1 MPFGRMSTVHEQD
14 DETTRKIILPE
25 SYSYDGTN
33 GPLPTTAHRP
43 LEDVTPSPCPVANGH
58 AEPPVENGTCFG
70 LLDNEEEE
78 RLLGDS
84 LPLPFIEARQRM
96 AAGGSPETTSKMG
109 ARHVSTAPTLRTA
122 SLPKGHTS
130 YTANDLSH
138 AASAVNVRLPHG
150 AGSSPARIPLTPTEL
165 KKPKKEVSDYYK
177 KQNELLE
184 NFKNDSEQIQVF
196 QKARTRQRL
205 QSSTSTDAEGIKEE
219 VEQAKRNSVQKI
231 SNDLSSSLDTTT
243 APLLKNTDGESD
255 VEIGNA
261 DQVAQNL
268 LSKQEVNVLEKRPSL
283 SSGSSMLWGAKHEAA
298 LDAAK
303 ATTKAAVRLAHATLI
318 VNISLML
325 AKAVASYLSGSLSI
339 LSSLVDSCVDITSG
353 LVISVSARMIKKRDP
368 YLYPRGRTRL
378 EPLSLIIISVVMG
391 VASVQLIYGAVKR
404 IMAAYQF
411 HAHGIGEEP
420 ELDVSITTVS
430 IMVAT
435 VVVKFTLFMI
445 CQKYKTDPSI
455 RVLAMDH
462 RNDCL
467 SNTVALACAWL
478 ATTFWYYLD
487 PIGAILVS
495 IYILYTWVNTGW
507 EHLSKLSGKSAKP
520 EFINRIIKVCIDHDP
535 RISHLDTVY
544 VYHFGTKFLVEVHIV
559 LDENMPLKVAHDI
572 SETLQINIES
582 LPEVERAFVHTD
594 YEYEH
599 QPEDEHKVV

>member
-1 MPFGRMSTVHEQD
+1 MPFSRMSTVPEQD
-14 DETTRKIILPE
+14 EVVQKIILPE
-25 SYSYDGTN
+25 PSSCNGT
-33 GPLPTTAHRP
+33 PTPSRRP
-43 LEDVTPSPCPVANGH
+43 LD
-58 AEPPVENGTCFG
+58 PPPQKPTAVGDCTKPKSTTTNHDTRFG

-84 LPLPFIEARQRM
+84 TKPLPFIDISARAKAGRSP
-96 AAGGSPETTSKMG
+96 AAG
-109 ARHVSTAPTLRTA
+109 ARHAFTAPSLRSVSSPSGPSPQDSA
-122 SLPKGHTS
+122 S
-130 YTANDLSH
+130 LSH
-138 AASAVNVRLPHG
+138 ASSVAVVHPYHT
-150 AGSSPARIPLTPTEL
+150 GSSARIPLTQNEL
-165 KKPKKEVSDYYK
+165 RKPKKEVSQYYK

-205 QSSTSTDAEGIKEE
+205 ISSTSTEGD
-219 VEQAKRNSVQKI
+219 VAQKDEGDEMNRTSSHKGSKVS
-231 SNDLSSSLDTTT
+231 SNNLSCSADTT
-243 APLLKNTDGESD
+243 APLLRNTDGED
-255 VEIGNA
+255 LEIGNKKA
-261 DQVAQNL
+261 NERL
-268 LSKQEVNVLEKRPSL
+268 LEVDKDDRKPSI
-283 SSGSSMLWGAKHEAA
+283 SSDMSILAKHDAA
-298 LDAAK
+298 LDAARESS
-303 ATTKAAVRLAHATLI
+303 KAASRLAHVTLI

-353 LVISVSARMIKKRDP
+353 LVISISTRMIKKRDP

-391 VASVQLIYGAVKR
+391 VASVQLIFGAFSR
-404 IMAAYQF
+404 IAAAYQF
-411 HAHGIGEEP
+411 HAYGIGEEP
-420 ELDVSITTVS
+420 MLDVSLTSAS

-435 VVVKFTLFMI
+435 VIVKFTLFSI
-445 CQKYKTDPSI
+445 CQKYKSDPSI
-455 RVLAMDH
+455 AVLAMDH

-478 ATTFWYYLD
+478 GNLYWYYLD

-495 IYILYTWVNTGW
+495 IYILYTWVSTGW
-507 EHLSKLSGKSAKP
+507 DHLSKLSGKSAKP

-572 SETLQINIES
+572 SESLQINIES

-594 YEYEH
+594 YEYDH
-599 QPEDEHKVV
+599 QPQDEHKIV

>member
-1 MPFGRMSTVHEQD
+1 MYAYLTGPGR
-14 DETTRKIILPE
+14 
-25 SYSYDGTN
+25 
-33 GPLPTTAHRP
+33 HR
-43 LEDVTPSPCPVANGH
+43 
-58 AEPPVENGTCFG
+58 
-70 LLDNEEEE
+70 
-78 RLLGDS
+78 
-84 LPLPFIEARQRM
+84 Q
-96 AAGGSPETTSKMG
+96 GS
-109 ARHVSTAPTLRTA
+109 
-122 SLPKGHTS
+122 
-130 YTANDLSH
+130 
-138 AASAVNVRLPHG
+138 RLP
-150 AGSSPARIPLTPTEL
+150 
-165 KKPKKEVSDYYK
+165 
-177 KQNELLE
+177 
-184 NFKNDSEQIQVF
+184 
-196 QKARTRQRL
+196 RL
-205 QSSTSTDAEGIKEE
+205 
-219 VEQAKRNSVQKI
+219 R
-231 SNDLSSSLDTTT
+231 
-243 APLLKNTDGESD
+243 
-255 VEIGNA
+255 
-261 DQVAQNL
+261 
-268 LSKQEVNVLEKRPSL
+268 
-283 SSGSSMLWGAKHEAA
+283 AKHEAA

-325 AKAVASYLSGSLSI
+325 AK
-339 LSSLVDSCVDITSG
+339 
-353 LVISVSARMIKKRDP
+353 
-368 YLYPRGRTRL
+368 
-378 EPLSLIIISVVMG
+378 IIISVVMG

-520 EFINRIIKVCIDHDP
+520 EFINRIIKV
-535 RISHLDTVY
+535 
-544 VYHFGTKFLVEVHIV
+544 HIV

>member
-1 MPFGRMSTVHEQD
+1 M
-14 DETTRKIILPE
+14 K
-25 SYSYDGTN
+25 
-33 GPLPTTAHRP
+33 A
-43 LEDVTPSPCPVANGH
+43 
-58 AEPPVENGTCFG
+58 
-70 LLDNEEEE
+70 LLI
-78 RLLGDS
+78 S
-84 LPLPFIEARQRM
+84 CIE
-96 AAGGSPETTSKMG
+96 
-109 ARHVSTAPTLRTA
+109 
-122 SLPKGHTS
+122 
-130 YTANDLSH
+130 
-138 AASAVNVRLPHG
+138 
-150 AGSSPARIPLTPTEL
+150 
-165 KKPKKEVSDYYK
+165 
-177 KQNELLE
+177 
-184 NFKNDSEQIQVF
+184 
-196 QKARTRQRL
+196 
-205 QSSTSTDAEGIKEE
+205 
-219 VEQAKRNSVQKI
+219 
-231 SNDLSSSLDTTT
+231 
-243 APLLKNTDGESD
+243 DGESD
-255 VEIGNA
+255 LEVSNSNKA
-261 DQVAQNL
+261 VQD
-268 LSKQEVNVLEKRPSL
+268 LSEKRSFVNVHERMPSQ
-283 SSGSSMLWGAKHEAA
+283 SSSVSTLAKHEAA

-303 ATTKAAVRLAHATLI
+303 ASTKAAVRLAHATLI

-378 EPLSLIIISVVMG
+378 EPLSLIIYNLTITNSVTQFTDYFVTVKIIISVVMG

-404 IMAAYQF
+404 IVAAYQF
-411 HAHGIGEEP
+411 HNYGIGEEP
-420 ELDVSITTVS
+420 ELDVSVTTVT

-435 VVVKFTLFMI
+435 VVVKFTLVII
-445 CQKYKTDPSI
+445 CRKYKSDPSI
-455 RVLAMDH
+455 QVLAMDH

-478 ATTFWYYLD
+478 ATLFWYYFD

-559 LDENMPLKVAHDI
+559 LDEDMPLKVAHDI

-599 QPEDEHKVV
+599 QPQDEHKVV

>member
-1 MPFGRMSTVHEQD
+1 MSTVHEQD
-14 DETTRKIILPE
+14 ETVRKIILPE
-25 SYSYDGTN
+25 SYSYNGEN
-33 GPLPTTAHRP
+33 GPLPTTSLRP
-43 LEDVTPSPCPVANGH
+43 LENETQTPCSASNGN
-58 AEPPVENGTCFG
+58 AKPSVENGTCFG

-84 LPLPFIEARQRM
+84 LPLPPIEERRTF
-96 AAGGSPETTSKMG
+96 AAGSQKSSDMG
-109 ARHVSTAPTLRTA
+109 AKHVSTVPTLRTS
-122 SLPKGHTS
+122 SLPKGLRASS
-130 YTANDLSH
+130 YTVNDLSH
-138 AASAVNVRLPHG
+138 ASSAANILLPYHV
-150 AGSSPARIPLTPTEL
+150 GSPPRPPLTINEL

-219 VEQAKRNSVQKI
+219 IEQLRRNSHKDSKI
-231 SNDLSSSLDTTT
+231 SNDLSCSLETTT

-255 VEIGNA
+255 LEVSNSNKA
-261 DQVAQNL
+261 VQD
-268 LSKQEVNVLEKRPSL
+268 LSEKRSFVNVHERMPSQ
-283 SSGSSMLWGAKHEAA
+283 SSSVSTLAKHEAA

-303 ATTKAAVRLAHATLI
+303 ASTKAAVRLAHATLI

-404 IMAAYQF
+404 IVAAYQF
-411 HAHGIGEEP
+411 HNYGIGEEP
-420 ELDVSITTVS
+420 ELDVSVTTVT

-435 VVVKFTLFMI
+435 VVVKFTLVII
-445 CQKYKTDPSI
+445 CRKYKSDPSI
-455 RVLAMDH
+455 QVLAMDH

-478 ATTFWYYLD
+478 ATLFWYYFD

-559 LDENMPLKVAHDI
+559 LDEDMPLKVAHDI

-599 QPEDEHKVV
+599 QPQDEHKVV